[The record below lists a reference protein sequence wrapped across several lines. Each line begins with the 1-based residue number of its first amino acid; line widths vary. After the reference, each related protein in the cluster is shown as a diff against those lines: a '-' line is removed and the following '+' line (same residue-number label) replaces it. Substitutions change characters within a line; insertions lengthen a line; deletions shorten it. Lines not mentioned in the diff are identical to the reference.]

1 MEDHRTNPDA
11 RAFREAVRNEDP
23 ARWGTIQD
31 PSRRTD
37 LHESHMHD
45 RAMSA
50 DIDRTTG
57 IDRTRNDDVAPTPDT
72 TRLGDRNPT
81 YAGPVTT
88 APIASRPPDAPT
100 TLERERVVTDR
111 PGTYATTSAEPPVEH
126 RRFSIGATFLGWAVA
141 AFFTIVF
148 SAIALALTGAA
159 AAGTDVVE
167 AAGDLGWPSLVGY
180 LVATFL
186 AFLIGGYA
194 AGRIALWDGVKHGL
208 GTVAW
213 SVVFALLGA
222 LAGTALADYFDVT
235 QYVPFD
241 FGNVTTQVVI
251 GSILTLI
258 VQLLGAALGGRMGE
272 RYHDRVH
279 GIDTRH
285 RRTMRGR
292 PL

>member
-1 MEDHRTNPDA
+1 MEDQRTNPDA

-31 PSRRTD
+31 PNRRTD

-45 RAMSA
+45 RTMSG
-50 DIDRTTG
+50 DIDRSTG
-57 IDRTRNDDVAPTPDT
+57 MDRTRSDYVAPTTGTSRVDDRYT
-72 TRLGDRNPT
+72 T
-81 YAGPVTT
+81 PVST
-88 APIASRPPDAPT
+88 APIASRPDDAPMR
-100 TLERERVVTDR
+100 LERDRVVTDR
-111 PGTYATTSAEPPVEH
+111 PGTYGTTSEPPVER
-126 RRFSIGATFLGWAVA
+126 RRFSLGATFLGWAVA

-148 SAIALALTGAA
+148 SALALALTGAA
-159 AAGTDVVE
+159 AGTGALE
-167 AAGDLGWPSLVGY
+167 TAGDLGWPALIGY

-213 SVVFALLGA
+213 SVLFALLGA

-241 FGNVTTQVVI
+241 FGNVTTQLVV
-251 GSILTLI
+251 GTILTLLA
-258 VQLLGAALGGRMGE
+258 QLAGAALGGRMGE